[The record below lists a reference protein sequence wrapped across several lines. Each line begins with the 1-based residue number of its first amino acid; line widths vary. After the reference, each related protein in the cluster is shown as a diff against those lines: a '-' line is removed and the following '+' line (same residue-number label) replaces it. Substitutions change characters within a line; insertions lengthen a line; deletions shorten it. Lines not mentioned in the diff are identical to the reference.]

1 MKSGTA
7 TEPSLRSR
15 LLLEAEQIERR
26 LGVTQLPK
34 LLREAA
40 SALVPVA
47 AFDGDKDAEIATLR
61 EKLESSRDTNERLV
75 QRRCQQD
82 DVIESLRNQL
92 AEAQAASQLVAA
104 ALDYLHPHLDAGT
117 FAAPDWA
124 VGMASILTGGKA
136 APLPVADSEPVVI
149 SFDPSARLG
158 TSGARKG
165 ELVARVNRALAEAF
179 KEDPINAIRAH
190 TAVLP
195 IVQPLDTGRF
205 N

>member
-1 MKSGTA
+1 MKSA
-7 TEPSLRSR
+7 AEPSLRSR

-40 SALVPVA
+40 SAIVPVA

-82 DVIESLRNQL
+82 DVIDALRNQL
-92 AEAQAASQLVAA
+92 AEAQAASRLVAA
-104 ALDYLHPHLDAGT
+104 ALDFLHPHLDAGT

-124 VGMASILTGGKA
+124 VAMASILTGGKA

-149 SFDPSARLG
+149 TFDPTTRFG

-165 ELVARVNRALAEAF
+165 EIVARVNRALVEAF
-179 KEDPINAIRAH
+179 KEDRMNAVRAH

-195 IVQPLDTGRF
+195 IVQSIDTGRF